1 MVLIIT
7 MIYYLI
13 KINKQIKRIRILGLM
28 LDNPIFGVG
37 MISAIQIVLWSIN
50 GAVKGIDLLIHNNYG
65 NIKNN
70 SYFSLFWFFLNI
82 IYDFEG
88 IIVSIVFI
96 NIYLSTMKYKI
107 NNLFYEILC
116 KLFVFSRYNKIAYD
130 ESDVSTH
137 N

>member
-70 SYFSLFWFFLNI
+70 SYFSLFWFILNI

-88 IIVSIVFI
+88 IIVSLVFI
-96 NIYLSTMKYKI
+96 NIYLSSMK
-107 NNLFYEILC
+107 
-116 KLFVFSRYNKIAYD
+116 
-130 ESDVSTH
+130 
-137 N
+137 

>member
-1 MVLIIT
+1 

-96 NIYLSTMKYKI
+96 NIYLSTMKHKI

-116 KLFVFSRYNKIAYD
+116 KLFVLSRYNKIAYD

>member
-1 MVLIIT
+1 

-116 KLFVFSRYNKIAYD
+116 KLFVLSRYNKIAYD

>member
-96 NIYLSTMKYKI
+96 NIYLSTMKHKI

-116 KLFVFSRYNKIAYD
+116 KLFVLSRYNKIAYD

>member
-50 GAVKGIDLLIHNNYG
+50 GAVKGIDLLIH
-65 NIKNN
+65 K
-70 SYFSLFWFFLNI
+70 YFGTI
-82 IYDFEG
+82 
-88 IIVSIVFI
+88 
-96 NIYLSTMKYKI
+96 
-107 NNLFYEILC
+107 
-116 KLFVFSRYNKIAYD
+116 
-130 ESDVSTH
+130 
-137 N
+137 